1 MKTKKTLSVI
11 LAIVLVASSIA
22 IALAESADTTEP
34 AAAETAAATAAEETT
49 QSETF
54 TTDEMLTAA
63 MADAYARQ
71 AAYAAYAEAYPDSFS
86 IQNLNV
92 DSQIVLLEML
102 LKANDVA
109 LPAAETA
116 VTVPETLADTYA
128 AVANAESGAVEMMRT
143 YLAQEALG
151 EDAQMIFR
159 SVRNGSYQNA
169 LTFARKVRIAQRE
182 QAWTELL
189 NDENTQVVVTE
200 GDTPYGGHYKRTV
213 YTYNSNGVQ
222 PTNDAADTTDP
233 TAEDSVSD

>member
-1 MKTKKTLSVI
+1 MKTKKLLSVI
-11 LAIVLVASSIA
+11 LAVVLVASSIA
-22 IALAESADTTEP
+22 IALAESADTTE
-34 AAAETAAATAAEETT
+34 TTAAEPTAAPTAGETA

-54 TTDEMLTAA
+54 TTDEMLTTA

-71 AAYAAYAEAYPDSFS
+71 AAYAAYAEAYPESWS
-86 IQNLNV
+86 VRNLNI

-109 LPAAETA
+109 LPAADTE
-116 VTVPETLADTYA
+116 VTVPETLADTYVA
-128 AVANAESGAVEMMRT
+128 IANAESGAVNTMRT
-143 YLAQEALG
+143 YLAQETLG

-159 SVRNGSYQNA
+159 TVRNGSYQNA
-169 LTFARKVRIAQRE
+169 ATFVRKARIAQRE

-213 YTYNSNGVQ
+213 YTYNSNGIT
-222 PTNDAADTTDP
+222 PSDAADTTDTP
-233 TAEDSVSD
+233 TEDSVSN